1 MMRSTIEPIL
11 KNNTKLNINEINS
24 QKLYFEVFSNEYD
37 YLSQYNVDTQKVTTR
52 DQEIYNRKKEIDN
65 LFNLYEEVSKLNS
78 FSGEGIYKFRNVE
91 PGVDKMG
98 TIKNILQD
106 CHNSL
111 IFTKCSPTYLNDKEN
126 TNKDT
131 SIFEDVIYYV
141 LDASTVKTMI
151 GDGINDEKIAK
162 SLIKDITNEEKIGVN
177 EQNEDI
183 YLNWNNEI
191 DNLCSALG
199 EIVNMNDKNNNPIT
213 NIKDASKITPDSVH
227 GILTSLNKS
236 YLLHGAVSNA
246 VNAVYTNLGIT
257 KYSLDKDNNPID
269 AKSIDK
275 KSILFNEKVALWN
288 EDIKHITNLF
298 KSIGDQTIEDFKN
311 DKGSTS
317 SINTKLFSTILPE
330 IALMHNIENCTSD
343 IIYGIFNDAGL
354 STYILGDTDIEKRD
368 RIDTLTSNVDWNF
381 ESQKLDN
388 VSNLLLELKD
398 KINDNVGGLNVENVS
413 SIVNV
418 IEATY
423 DYNQENELEKYYT
436 RGQLASE
443 IVSSLLKNMLEGA
456 DTTIDYS
463 FKDGKV
469 GEFSNMN
476 KYEQNGL
483 IGTIKMVQDIEKLN
497 NILNRITANPFD
509 TEAKNDLNEWK
520 KTDSTDKFYNHMSM
534 MGRKETE
541 NVQEKNTY
549 LGQDNSKIAEILYT
563 ILIKKAN
570 FDNAIVNNIN
580 WNLNGKT
587 FEDKALEIITE
598 MNKYSI

>member
-1 MMRSTIEPIL
+1 M
-11 KNNTKLNINEINS
+11 KKLHYGM
-24 QKLYFEVFSNEYD
+24 K
-37 YLSQYNVDTQKVTTR
+37 
-52 DQEIYNRKKEIDN
+52 
-65 LFNLYEEVSKLNS
+65 
-78 FSGEGIYKFRNVE
+78 
-91 PGVDKMG
+91 
-98 TIKNILQD
+98 
-106 CHNSL
+106 
-111 IFTKCSPTYLNDKEN
+111 
-126 TNKDT
+126 
-131 SIFEDVIYYV
+131 
-141 LDASTVKTMI
+141 
-151 GDGINDEKIAK
+151 
-162 SLIKDITNEEKIGVN
+162 
-177 EQNEDI
+177 
-183 YLNWNNEI
+183 
-191 DNLCSALG
+191 
-199 EIVNMNDKNNNPIT
+199 
-213 NIKDASKITPDSVH
+213 
-227 GILTSLNKS
+227 
-236 YLLHGAVSNA
+236 
-246 VNAVYTNLGIT
+246 
-257 KYSLDKDNNPID
+257 
-269 AKSIDK
+269 
-275 KSILFNEKVALWN
+275 
-288 EDIKHITNLF
+288 DIKHITNLF

-354 STYILGDTDIEKRD
+354 SNYILGNSNIEKRD
-368 RIDTLTSNVDWNF
+368 RIQYLTNNADWNF

-534 MGRKETE
+534 MGRKR
-541 NVQEKNTY
+541 N
-549 LGQDNSKIAEILYT
+549 
-563 ILIKKAN
+563 
-570 FDNAIVNNIN
+570 
-580 WNLNGKT
+580 
-587 FEDKALEIITE
+587 
-598 MNKYSI
+598 